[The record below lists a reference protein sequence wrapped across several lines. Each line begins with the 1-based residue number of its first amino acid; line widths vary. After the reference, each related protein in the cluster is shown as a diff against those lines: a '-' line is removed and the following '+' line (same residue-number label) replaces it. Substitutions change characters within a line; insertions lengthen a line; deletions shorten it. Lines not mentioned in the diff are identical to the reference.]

1 MKVNDH
7 SSASVIIITTSHPH
21 QFLSIMRRR
30 ARKNVKNLFDI
41 IDTYDDQSN
50 STNMTLSKS
59 GEKMG
64 FFFFV
69 LFFGVFFFLD
79 RRYLGSWGSLQKLAN
94 RRLNAFNDI

>member
-1 MKVNDH
+1 
-7 SSASVIIITTSHPH
+7 
-21 QFLSIMRRR
+21 MRRR

-41 IDTYDDQSN
+41 IGTYDDQII

-64 FFFFV
+64 EIFF

-79 RRYLGSWGSLQKLAN
+79 RRYLCSWGSLQKLAN